1 MFAVRH
7 SERSEESPS
16 LNKEVNMMFCIRTN
30 IEMNMTKN
38 ICIEFNKL
46 RPCGK
51 PDIFHKIID
60 FGKSSQINSG

>member
-1 MFAVRH
+1 MMFA
-7 SERSEESPS
+7 SE
-16 LNKEVNMMFCIRTN
+16 LM

-38 ICIEFNKL
+38 FCTEFDKL
-46 RPCGK
+46 SPCGK